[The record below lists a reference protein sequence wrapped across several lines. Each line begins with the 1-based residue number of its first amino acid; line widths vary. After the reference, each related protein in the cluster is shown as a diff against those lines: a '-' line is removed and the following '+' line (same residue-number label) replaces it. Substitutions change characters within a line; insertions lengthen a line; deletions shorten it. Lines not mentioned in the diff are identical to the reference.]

1 MAGAFG
7 FEKEHYGISMK
18 AGERVLLPRVRQAA
32 PGTLIISNGFSCRE
46 QIAQG
51 AKRHT
56 FHLAEILDR
65 GFQSER
71 KRPPGCPRTT
81 TSRGLTHVFNVINE
95 ESRLLQQRRCHRSFT
110 AA

>member
-1 MAGAFG
+1 VFRDEMLNLFPENSDAV
-7 FEKEHYGISMK
+7 HLS
-18 AGERVLLPRVRQAA
+18 RQTLLLSEFR
-32 PGTLIISNGFSCRE
+32 FSCRE

-56 FHLAEILDR
+56 FRLAEILDLAFKVIAQDHR
-65 GFQSER
+65 VY
-71 KRPPGCPRTT
+71 PRTT

>member
-1 MAGAFG
+1 MACAFG
-7 FEKEHYGISMK
+7 FEKELYGLSMK
-18 AGERVLLPRVRQAA
+18 AGERVLLPRVREAA
-32 PGTLIISNGFSCRE
+32 LGTLIISDGFSCRE

-56 FHLAEILDR
+56 SHLAEIFGPGL
-65 GFQSER
+65 QSER
-71 KRPPGCPRTT
+71 TGPPGCPRTT